1 MKKVFL
7 ISLAVVLALSVGLI
21 GCGGTPSQQE
31 EEEEEPEPIVLTV
44 SQFFPPPPAAL
55 SAILFQAFT
64 DEVTARTD
72 GLVTFDVFWG
82 GALASPP
89 EHIDLV
95 KTGAVD
101 MTHIHLWFT
110 PDRVPIADFELIFPF
125 GPTDPVLLQT
135 AKNQMYDEFPE
146 FHEELAD
153 NNAVIIMVHAITA
166 YEILSKQPISSIT
179 DLQGMKVGII
189 GEFFGRWFE
198 PTGAVPVVAP
208 ASDRYTM
215 LQTGVIDGDIL
226 NIDLSRT
233 FKTYEV
239 TQYITDNQ
247 LTSHCA
253 VEIIMNKDSW
263 DNLGTDIQG
272 IFREVAEDVALDYAT
287 TTLPAY
293 IDETLQHFA
302 DQGIITNKLP
312 EADIA
317 QWASLIDDIPAE
329 WAESVEA
336 KGYPGFEIIERWQ
349 QITTELGFTWARHW
363 GA

>member
-1 MKKVFL
+1 VKKVFL
-7 ISLAVVLALSVGLI
+7 ISVAIMLAISTAVV
-21 GCGGTPSQQE
+21 GCAPPDGDEG
-31 EEEEEPEPIVLTV
+31 IVLTV

-72 GLVTFDVFWG
+72 GLVTFDVSWG

-95 KTGAVD
+95 KNGVVD
-101 MTHIHLWFT
+101 MAHIHLWFT
-110 PDRVPIADFELIFPF
+110 PDRVPIADFELVFPF
-125 GPTDPVLLQT
+125 GPTDPLLLQE
-135 AKNQMYDEFPE
+135 AKRQMYDEFPE

-153 NNAVIIMVHAITA
+153 NNAVIIMVHAITP
-166 YEILSKQPISSIT
+166 YEILSKQPVGNLT
-179 DLQGMKVGII
+179 DLDGLNVGII

-208 ASDRYTM
+208 STERYTM
-215 LQTGVIDGDIL
+215 LQTGVIDADIL

-239 TQYITDNQ
+239 TQYITDNK

-253 VEIIMNKDSW
+253 VEIIMNKDTW
-263 DNLGTDIQG
+263 DSLSTDIQD
-272 IFREVAEDVALDYAT
+272 IILEAAEDVSTEYAT
-287 TTLPAY
+287 VTLPAY
-293 IDETLQHFA
+293 IAETLELFA
-302 DQGIITNKLP
+302 DEGITTVQLP
-312 EADIA
+312 EDDIVL
-317 QWASLIDDIPAE
+317 WASLIDDIPAE
-329 WAESVEA
+329 WAASVEA

-349 QITTELGFTWARHW
+349 EITTELGFNWSRHW

>member
-1 MKKVFL
+1 MKKVLL
-7 ISLAVVLALSVGLI
+7 IAVASVLAISMAVV
-21 GCGGTPSQQE
+21 GCAPPDGDEGIE
-31 EEEEEPEPIVLTV
+31 LTV
-44 SQFFPPPPAAL
+44 SQFFPPPPASL
-55 SAILFQAFT
+55 SSILWQYFA
-64 DEVTARTD
+64 DNVTERTD
-72 GLVTFDVFWG
+72 GLVTFDVSWG

-89 EHIDLV
+89 EHIDLIQS
-95 KTGAVD
+95 GAVD

-110 PDRVPIADFELIFPF
+110 PDRVPIADFELVFPF

-135 AKNQMYDEFPE
+135 AKKQMYDEFPE

-153 NNAVIIMVHAITA
+153 NNAVIIMLHAITP
-166 YEILSKQPISSIT
+166 YEIMSKQPVNNIT
-179 DLQGMKVGII
+179 DLDGMKVGII

-208 ASDRYTM
+208 SSDRYTM

-253 VEIIMNKDSW
+253 VEIIMNKDTW
-263 DNLGTDIQG
+263 DSLDTDIQD
-272 IFREVAEDVALDYAT
+272 IILEVAEEVSAYYAT
-287 TTLPAY
+287 NTLPDY
-293 IDETLQHFA
+293 IDETLQLFA
-302 DQGIITNKLP
+302 DEGLTTTQLSQG
-312 EADIA
+312 DIV

-329 WAESVEA
+329 WAASVEA
-336 KGYPGFEIIERWQ
+336 DGYPGYEIIARWQ
-349 QITTELGFTWARHW
+349 NITAELGFNWSRHW
-363 GA
+363 GP